1 MMTSRP
7 PKKWFWICFISLN
20 QWFITLNI
28 LALTKDISFITISCN
43 CSYQHVSLFKESNY
57 KFDNFV
63 NVCWTCMFNVEC
75 IVWPSI
81 LNVTLPIDA
90 ISNVLF
96 LLSLMVGLYYI
107 VVISLEL
114 LVLK

>member
-1 MMTSRP
+1 MTSQP
-7 PKKWFWICFISLN
+7 QKNSLWICFIGLY
-20 QWFITLNI
+20 QWSITQNI
-28 LALTKDISFITISCN
+28 LAPTGDISSITISCN

>member
-43 CSYQHVSLFKESNY
+43 CSYQHVSLFKEY
-57 KFDNFV
+57 DDKFDMFV
-63 NVCWTCMFNVEC
+63 NVCSIGMFKIEW
-75 IVWPSI
+75 IV
-81 LNVTLPIDA
+81 N
-90 ISNVLF
+90 
-96 LLSLMVGLYYI
+96 YQY
-107 VVISLEL
+107 
-114 LVLK
+114 